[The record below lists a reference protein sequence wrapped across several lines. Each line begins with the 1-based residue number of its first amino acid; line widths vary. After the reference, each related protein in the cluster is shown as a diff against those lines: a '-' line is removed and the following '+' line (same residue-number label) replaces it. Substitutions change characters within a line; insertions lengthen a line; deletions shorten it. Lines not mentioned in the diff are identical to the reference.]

1 MVMVMVMTILVMMV
15 INVVVA
21 EFSQCWL
28 AEHKEHLVPC
38 DDDDDDDG
46 DEGGGGGR
54 GFTRSTWCLAIRSV
68 NTLLIA
74 FTALEH
80 KMNTL
85 QYNVL
90 NRNTR

>member
-1 MVMVMVMTILVMMV
+1 MVMTILVMMV
-15 INVVVA
+15 INMEVA
-21 EFSQCWL
+21 EVSQCWL
-28 AEHKEHLVPC
+28 AEHKELLEPC
-38 DDDDDDDG
+38 DEDGDGDDDDDC

-80 KMNTL
+80 KMNTC
-85 QYNVL
+85 
-90 NRNTR
+90 NTMS

>member
-1 MVMVMVMTILVMMV
+1 MT
-15 INVVVA
+15 A
-21 EFSQCWL
+21 EVSQCWL
-28 AEHKEHLVPC
+28 AEHKVLLVSC
-38 DDDDDDDG
+38 DDDDDDDGDG

-80 KMNTL
+80 KMNTCS
-85 QYNVL
+85 
-90 NRNTR
+90 TMS

>member
-1 MVMVMVMTILVMMV
+1 MVGDDDDDDDGGDDDD
-15 INVVVA
+15 
-21 EFSQCWL
+21 
-28 AEHKEHLVPC
+28 

-46 DEGGGGGR
+46 DDDDGDDDEGGGGR

-80 KMNTL
+80 KMNT
-85 QYNVL
+85 
-90 NRNTR
+90 

>member
-1 MVMVMVMTILVMMV
+1 MTILMMMV
-15 INVVVA
+15 MNVVVA

-28 AEHKEHLVPC
+28 AEHKVLLVSC
-38 DDDDDDDG
+38 DDDDDDDDG
-46 DEGGGGGR
+46 DDDEGGGGR

-80 KMNTL
+80 KMDTL
-85 QYNVL
+85 STVS
-90 NRNTR
+90 